1 MEECTAALASLT
13 YAIKA
18 QRALSEMGIE
28 AKTVKLDRNQSSRG
42 CEYGI
47 SYDCSLH
54 PRVKEALRLS
64 GIGARRYMRGGGEIV

>member
-18 QRALSEMGIE
+18 QRSLSLLGIDVRV
-28 AKTVKLDRNQSSRG
+28 VKLDPSRAKRG

-47 SYDCSLH
+47 AYPCELHSEIKQSL
-54 PRVKEALRLS
+54 RSS
-64 GIGARRYMRGGGEIV
+64 GIGVRRFMKGGGEIV